1 MTASKIKQNDT
12 APSLSVTLAQ
22 DGVVV
27 DLTGA
32 TVLFY
37 MKDEV
42 NNVLLADGTAV
53 VTGATLGTVRYDWLA
68 SDTALAGCFPAEF
81 EVTLSDGKVES
92 FPNDNNLTI
101 IITEDLA

>member
-1 MTASKIKQNDT
+1 MADCKIKQNDT

-22 DGVVV
+22 DGVAV
-27 DLTGA
+27 DLTDAAISFHMRDDASGEA
-32 TVLFY
+32 L
-37 MKDEV
+37 V
-42 NNVLLADGTAV
+42 NGTAV